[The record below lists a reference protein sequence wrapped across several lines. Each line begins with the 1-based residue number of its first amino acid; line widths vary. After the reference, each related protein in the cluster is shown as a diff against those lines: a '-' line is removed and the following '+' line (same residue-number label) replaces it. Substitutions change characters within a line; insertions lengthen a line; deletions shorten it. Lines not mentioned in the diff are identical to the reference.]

1 MRTGLTSIAAT
12 FFVILEAM
20 AERLFTSP
28 LEPRVVKEF
37 SDESKNLLT
46 PSTNGVKLPNAATEE
61 GRFNLLHFNDQRVLR
76 RVHKKSEVAAQA
88 NGAAKPKKA
97 PTEYLTVEMEDGSK
111 DQFVIGKNGPK
122 KMNKYYD
129 LNENGTFKHAR
140 FNFVNGRVLTVVPP
154 ASLHGQFLGHG
165 VIQKYGDELAGLKP
179 AEGQSEVDPDDMY
192 LTLEELNENIQ
203 QGKWS
208 TRAAGDGLGGTS
220 LLIQAL
226 MELRW
231 QATRGN
237 QGLLEG
243 QRQDLQGQTEA

>member
-1 MRTGLTSIAAT
+1 MSAQ
-12 FFVILEAM
+12 E
-20 AERLFTSP
+20 
-28 LEPRVVKEF
+28 
-37 SDESKNLLT
+37 
-46 PSTNGVKLPNAATEE
+46 
-61 GRFNLLHFNDQRVLR
+61 
-76 RVHKKSEVAAQA
+76 SEVAAQA

-140 FNFVNGRVLTVVPP
+140 FNFVNGRVLPVVPP

-165 VIQKYGDELAGLKP
+165 AIQKYGDELAGLKP

-226 MELRW
+226 MEYGGKPLEVIKAFLKDKDKTFKDKLKLDDKRKN
-231 QATRGN
+231 AA
-237 QGLLEG
+237 GLTMK
-243 QRQDLQGQTEA
+243 QIVDRIQTEKASKGAKVDTSAALDDLDAMGASA